1 MFIFKAHQRRKGLNL
16 CSLCIWT
23 MRKALEL
30 DTPGPPF
37 VCFKP
42 TESKSIYGGCS
53 RAWCPCSHG
62 DLSRPRQRTERL
74 NAQNRWNIA
83 SRPPASSGSMPQ
95 LSSRTLSFSRGQA
108 ECHQT
113 IIWPSSPAALGHDG
127 QLMRSVKDTEV
138 FLLRHFYWLCPS
150 QWCSSTTP
158 KKVWEAELGNVTFK
172 MSVIILC

>member
-16 CSLCIWT
+16 CALCIWA

-53 RAWCPCSHG
+53 RAWCPCSRG
-62 DLSRPRQRTERL
+62 DLLRPRHRTERL
-74 NAQNRWNIA
+74 NAQNHWNIA
-83 SRPPASSGSMPQ
+83 SRPPANSGSMPQ

-108 ECHQT
+108 ESPNHNIAEFPCCPGPWWSADEVCQRHLGFKFMSLLLTLSKSSVHQ
-113 IIWPSSPAALGHDG
+113 LH
-127 QLMRSVKDTEV
+127 QKRSEKQ
-138 FLLRHFYWLCPS
+138 S
-150 QWCSSTTP
+150 
-158 KKVWEAELGNVTFK
+158 
-172 MSVIILC
+172 